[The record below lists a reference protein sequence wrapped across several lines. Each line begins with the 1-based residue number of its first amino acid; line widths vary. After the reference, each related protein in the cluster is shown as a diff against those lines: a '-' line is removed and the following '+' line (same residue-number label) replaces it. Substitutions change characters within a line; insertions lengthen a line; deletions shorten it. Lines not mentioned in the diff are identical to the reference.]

1 MNLLTAEGI
10 THSYHDRRLFSVL
23 SFHLNEGEKVGLIGI
38 NGTGKSTLL
47 KIIAGMLVPDEG
59 TVIRGN
65 QLTLSYLPQSP
76 EFADTD
82 TVLSAAL
89 AGLTDNGI
97 WEREQMPKI
106 C

>member
-10 THSYHDRRLFSVL
+10 THSYHDRRLFSGL

-97 WEREQMPKI
+97 WEREPDAKNM
-106 C
+106 